1 LRGWRGLPVSLCVLF
16 LGLQAAIAIA
26 ATEAYF
32 ARAVIISD
40 GDTLWVEP
48 EGGGELRKL
57 RLQGIDAPEICQ
69 SGGVAARDALHALV
83 MQRRLAVQVKYWD
96 NYGRGLAYIEADGQ
110 DVAEAMVR
118 QGQAWSY
125 RWRRSLGPYAQQ
137 ETQARQAA
145 LGLFSQLAPEL
156 PRDFRLRHGSC
167 YAPDGH
173 GAFKLKSAGRIPG
186 KPGCVGCES
195 R

>member
-1 LRGWRGLPVSLCVLF
+1 MTVWRILAVCRCLLLAGVGGQV
-16 LGLQAAIAIA
+16 AIAIA

-32 ARAVIISD
+32 ARAVVVSD

-48 EGGGELRKL
+48 EDGGGQRKL

-69 SGGVAARDALHALV
+69 SGGVAAREALHALV
-83 MQRRLAVQVKYWD
+83 MQRRLVVQVKYGDD
-96 NYGRGLAYIEADGQ
+96 NGRGLAHIEADGQ

-137 ETQARQAA
+137 EAQARQAGRGVFA
-145 LGLFSQLAPEL
+145 QPGSEL

-167 YAPDGH
+167 YAPDGN
-173 GAFKLKSAGRIPG
+173 GGFKLK
-186 KPGCVGCES
+186 
-195 R
+195 